1 MPPKKKA
8 SQVAARA
15 PLPQP
20 NLVHPCA
27 SLLPSSLGSSTFTD
41 RPHPASYHCFVTSP
55 YYPSTSRTTDEPP
68 KKRAKASSAAPRL
81 PPPLEAAIEAV
92 VLQQKLLS
100 WFDGVK
106 ENRGM
111 PWRKE
116 ISPNTLSRK
125 EKNRRGYE
133 VWVSEIMLQQ
143 TTVAAVIPYWTK
155 WMAEFPNVETLAN
168 GDLEAVNR
176 LWKGLGYYS
185 RAKRLLDGAKTVME
199 KHGGNLPQSAQGLL
213 DIDGIGPYSAGSISS
228 IAFAARSALVD
239 GNVTRVLSRL
249 TALHAPA
256 AAKATTSF
264 VWALADVLVPAQPTE
279 DNPSPLGDVGGL
291 NKPGAWNQALM
302 ELGATVCTPKNPKC
316 NECPLSAECLA
327 YAEARYVAH
336 RPRPADPA
344 PDIEDLC
351 TLCSALPY
359 ETPEEVRNHSVEVYP
374 MAKEK
379 TKKREEDTAV
389 CVLEWVP
396 KGVDA
401 PSEDERQV
409 LLVKRP
415 EKGLLA
421 GLFEFPAIDLP
432 PGDSPLKASARS
444 ARLDKLLRSLIDV
457 STCPLRSAEDTS
469 DGALVSRT
477 TLPTVTQVYSHIT
490 RTYLAERV
498 VISSASLPPL
508 RPAARTP
515 AAADDEGSVQSR
527 AGSAKWVP
535 ASQVATANVGG
546 AVGKIWDERGH
557 AVKGGRIG
565 LTAKKPASRAKN
577 GVAGQRGPEKGQV
590 SLNGFFTR
598 QSSATTTADSGPLV
612 SSSAGGSQTGRSAVA
627 SAAQDADEDDL
638 IIVEAASTRT
648 VQSTAEAGKAT
659 ETAVRTAIGSSA
671 VKVYKK
677 RRIASDSEDE

>member
-1 MPPKKKA
+1 MPPKNKPV
-8 SQVAARA
+8 QGVARP

-20 NLVHPCA
+20 SQTHPCA
-27 SLLPSSLGSSTFTD
+27 SLLPSALAPSTFTD
-41 RPHPASYHCFVTSP
+41 RPHPPAYHCFVTSP

-68 KKRAKASSAAPRL
+68 KKRSKASASAPKL
-81 PPPLEAAIEAV
+81 PAALDTAIDAV
-92 VLQQKLLS
+92 VLQQKLLT
-100 WFDGVK
+100 WFDTVK
-106 ENRGM
+106 EKRGM
-111 PWRKE
+111 PWRKD
-116 ISPNTLSRK
+116 IDPKTLSRK

-155 WMAEFPNVETLAN
+155 WMAEFPTVEALASE
-168 GDLEAVNR
+168 DLEAVNR

-199 KHGGNLPQSAQGLL
+199 KHGGNMPRTAEGLL

-249 TALHAPA
+249 VALHAPA
-256 AAKATTSF
+256 AAKATTSL
-264 VWALADVLVPAQPTE
+264 VWALADVLVPPQATE
-279 DNPSPLGDVGGL
+279 DEASPLSAVGGL

-316 NECPLSAECLA
+316 EECPLSEECLA

-336 RPRPADPA
+336 RPRSTDARAASDSE
-344 PDIEDLC
+344 PDMEDLC
-351 TLCSALPY
+351 NLCSPLPY
-359 ETPEEVRNHSVEVYP
+359 ATPAEARNHSVEVYP

-396 KGVDA
+396 KGAADA
-401 PSEDERQV
+401 TDEERQV

-421 GLFEFPAIDLP
+421 GLFEFPAIDLAP
-432 PGDSPLKASARS
+432 EDSPLKASARS
-444 ARLDKLLRSLIDV
+444 LRLDKLVRSLIDT
-457 STCPLRSAEDTS
+457 SNCLLRSPEDAN

-477 TLPTVTQVYSHIT
+477 SLPTVTQVYSHIT

-498 VISSASLPPL
+498 VLSSPSLPPL
-508 RPAARTP
+508 RPAAKRAP
-515 AAADDEGSVQSR
+515 ADSAAVVQSR
-527 AGSAKWVP
+527 AGAAKWVP
-535 ASQVATANVGG
+535 TSQVASANIGG
-546 AVGKIWDERGH
+546 AVGKIWDERNSVVRGGGGGGGCGGKKVGTSGKK
-557 AVKGGRIG
+557 AGNKG
-565 LTAKKPASRAKN
+565 KN
-577 GVAGQRGPEKGQV
+577 GSIAAGPEKGQA
-590 SLNGFFTR
+590 SLAGFFVKKG
-598 QSSATTTADSGPLV
+598 SSDPRPPPPP
-612 SSSAGGSQTGRSAVA
+612 SSSAKQELAAPSAVTAEDDDIVIVETTAATGRVA
-627 SAAQDADEDDL
+627 ESEM
-638 IIVEAASTRT
+638 RT
-648 VQSTAEAGKAT
+648 VLK
-659 ETAVRTAIGSSA
+659 SSP